1 MIIAIDGPSASGKS
15 TTAKGVSKVLSI
27 LYIDTGAMYRALT
40 YGFIK
45 EMIDLNNSREI
56 KEYLSKVDVY
66 FNSKNEIC
74 LNNRS
79 LSLEI
84 RSKNI
89 TSKVSC
95 ISAISSV
102 RNKMVKLQRKIAKGK
117 SCILE
122 GRDIGTVVF
131 PHAKYKFFMSAE
143 LKDRAERRMLDYKRN
158 GEDISIDQVKKQIE
172 QRDKFDSTRK
182 NSPLRRSKDAVL
194 IDTSRMSINEQ
205 INKIVDIV
213 VNKQGKLKV

>member
-15 TTAKGVSKVLSI
+15 TTAKGVSKVLKI

-40 YGFIK
+40 YGFVK

-56 KEYLSKVDVY
+56 KKYLSNVDVN

-89 TSKVSC
+89 TSKVSS

-102 RNKMVKLQRKIAKGK
+102 RDKMVNLQRKIAEGK

-131 PHAKYKFFMSAE
+131 PQAKYKFFMSAK

-182 NSPLRRSKDAVL
+182 NSPLRMSKDAVL

>member
-40 YGFIK
+40 YGFVK

-56 KEYLSKVDVY
+56 KKYLSNVDVN

-89 TSKVSC
+89 TSKVSS

-102 RNKMVKLQRKIAKGK
+102 RDKMVNLQRKIAEGK

-131 PHAKYKFFMSAE
+131 PQAKYKFFMSAK

-182 NSPLRRSKDAVL
+182 NSPLRMSKDAVL

>member
-1 MIIAIDGPSASGKS
+1 MIIAIAGPSASGKS
-15 TTAKGVSKVLSI
+15 TTAKGVSEVLSI

-56 KEYLSKVDVY
+56 KKYLSNVDVN

-89 TSKVSC
+89 TSKVSSV
-95 ISAISSV
+95 SAISSV
-102 RNKMVKLQRKIAKGK
+102 RDKMVKLQRKIAKGK

-143 LKDRAERRMLDYKRN
+143 LKDRAERRMLDYKKN

-182 NSPLRRSKDAVL
+182 NSPLRMSKDAVL

-213 VNKQGKLKV
+213 INKQGKLKV

>member
-15 TTAKGVSKVLSI
+15 TTARGVSKVLNI

-40 YGFIK
+40 YGLTEK
-45 EMIDLNNSREI
+45 MIDLNNSREI
-56 KEYLSKVDVY
+56 KKYLSSVNIN
-66 FNSKNEIC
+66 FNSENEIC
-74 LNNRS
+74 LNNRC

-89 TSKVSC
+89 TSKVSSV
-95 ISAISSV
+95 SAISFV
-102 RNKMVKLQRKIAKGK
+102 RDKMVKLQRKTAEGR

-131 PHAKYKFFMSAE
+131 PQAKYKFFMRAE

-172 QRDKFDSTRK
+172 QRDNFDSTRK
-182 NSPLRRSKDAVL
+182 NSPLKMSKDAIL
-194 IDTSRMSINEQ
+194 IDSSTMSMNEQ

-213 VNKQGKLKV
+213 STNKEN

>member
-15 TTAKGVSKVLSI
+15 TTAKGVSEVLSI

-56 KEYLSKVDVY
+56 KKYLSNVDVN

-89 TSKVSC
+89 TSKVSSV
-95 ISAISSV
+95 SAISSV
-102 RNKMVKLQRKIAKGK
+102 RDKMVKLQRKIAKGK

-143 LKDRAERRMLDYKRN
+143 LKDRAERRMLDYKKN

-182 NSPLRRSKDAVL
+182 NSPLRMSKDAVL

>member
-15 TTAKGVSKVLSI
+15 TTAKGVSEVLSI

-56 KEYLSKVDVY
+56 KKYLSNVDVN

-89 TSKVSC
+89 TSKVSSV
-95 ISAISSV
+95 SAISSV
-102 RNKMVKLQRKIAKGK
+102 RDKMVKLQRKIAEGK

-143 LKDRAERRMLDYKRN
+143 LKDRAERRMLDYIKN

-182 NSPLRRSKDAVL
+182 NSPLRMSKDAVL

>member
-56 KEYLSKVDVY
+56 KKYLSNVDIN

-89 TSKVSC
+89 TSKVSS

-102 RNKMVKLQRKIAKGK
+102 RDKMVNLQRKIAEGK

-131 PHAKYKFFMSAE
+131 PQAKYKFFMSAK

-182 NSPLRRSKDAVL
+182 NSPLRMSKDAVL

-213 VNKQGKLKV
+213 INKQGKLKV

>member
-1 MIIAIDGPSASGKS
+1 
-15 TTAKGVSKVLSI
+15 
-27 LYIDTGAMYRALT
+27 MYRALT
-40 YGFIK
+40 YGILE
-45 EMIDLNNSREI
+45 EMINLDNSTEINN
-56 KEYLSKVDVY
+56 YLSNVRISFDK
-66 FNSKNEIC
+66 NNEIC
-74 LNNRS
+74 LNDRC
-79 LSLEI
+79 LSIEI

-89 TSKVSC
+89 TSKVSSV
-95 ISAISSV
+95 SAISSV
-102 RNKMVKLQRKIAKGK
+102 RDKMVKLQRKIAKGR

-131 PHAKYKFFMSAE
+131 PEANYKFFMSAKLE
-143 LKDRAERRMLDYKRN
+143 DRAERRMLDYKRN

-182 NSPLRRSKDAVL
+182 NSPLRMSKDAVL

-205 INKIVDIV
+205 INKIVDIC

>member
-15 TTAKGVSKVLSI
+15 TTAKGVSKILNI
-27 LYIDTGAMYRALT
+27 LYVNTGAMYRALT
-40 YGFIK
+40 YGILE
-45 EMIDLNNSREI
+45 EMINLDNSTEINN
-56 KEYLSKVDVY
+56 YLSNVRISFDK
-66 FNSKNEIC
+66 NNEIC
-74 LNNRS
+74 LNDRC
-79 LSLEI
+79 LSIEI

-89 TSKVSC
+89 TSKVSSV
-95 ISAISSV
+95 SAISSV
-102 RNKMVKLQRKIAKGK
+102 RDKMVKLQRKIAEGK

-131 PHAKYKFFMSAE
+131 PQAKYKFFMSAD
-143 LKDRAERRMLDYKRN
+143 LKDRAERRMLDYKVN

-182 NSPLRRSKDAVL
+182 NSPLRMSKDAVI

-213 VNKQGKLKV
+213 STNKEN